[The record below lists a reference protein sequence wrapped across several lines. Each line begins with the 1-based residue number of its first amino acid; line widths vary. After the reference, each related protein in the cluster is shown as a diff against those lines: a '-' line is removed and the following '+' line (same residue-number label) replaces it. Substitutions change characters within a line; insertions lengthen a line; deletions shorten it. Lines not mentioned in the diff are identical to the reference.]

1 MPASTRSAARCARPT
16 WPAMRP
22 SARAATASRCW
33 RRHRCKAVLSF
44 EGLAEA
50 PQPLGIDQC
59 QRPIGDTDCADVL
72 QFAQGTVD
80 DLSRHARQAGQF
92 LLRHAQV
99 AVLGARIE
107 PGIRQLDRKSTRLN
121 SSHLVISYAVFCL
134 KKK

>member
-80 DLSRHARQAGQF
+80 DLSRHARQAC
-92 LLRHAQV
+92 V
-99 AVLGARIE
+99 S
-107 PGIRQLDRKSTRLN
+107 RQIDRKSTRLN
-121 SSHLVISYAVFCL
+121 SRHLVISYAVFCL
-134 KKK
+134 KKQKRTASL